1 MYYIMYNAYLH
12 TYLHLDELAFV
23 WVVVRIRKG
32 GIDKEVEKD
41 WAPINVPMRD
51 ARTAHTFS

>member
-1 MYYIMYNAYLH
+1 MYNAYLH
-12 TYLHLDELAFV
+12 TYLLHLDELAFV